1 MKSSVHT
8 YNVLLIAQGYSTY
21 VMVWTYQDMFT
32 NVTLALSFPLHMNV
46 RLIEKNTRNIEINGQ
61 IVTDFHSIICFI
73 FNIPFSSAKYNTL
86 YHT

>member
-46 RLIEKNTRNIEINGQ
+46 RLIEKILEILKLMVKLLL
-61 IVTDFHSIICFI
+61 IFI
-73 FNIPFSSAKYNTL
+73 A
-86 YHT
+86 